1 MARGSTAR
9 GRASL
14 WIGAVIVGVLALIAL
29 AAPWLSSYDPT
40 MPDLA
45 GELAGPGTAHLLG
58 QDELGRDLWARLAMG
73 SRVSLSIGI
82 AVVFVSSL
90 IGTLLGGLCGYRGGL
105 WDSALM
111 RVIDVLQ
118 AFPGILLAIALAYG
132 LGPGYLNV
140 VFALSVLG
148 WVGYARLVRG
158 QVLQIREEEFVQAAR
173 AVGVPDLQILLRHI
187 YPNLLGPLAVQC
199 TFGLAAAIL
208 SESSLAFLGLGVQ
221 GVPSWG
227 AMLDGGTDFL
237 LVAPHVAFFPGAA
250 LFATILAFNFLGDG
264 LRDLLDV
271 KGRA

>member
-1 MARGSTAR
+1 MARGSTGR

-45 GELAGPGTAHLLG
+45 GELAGPGAAHLLG

-73 SRVSLSIGI
+73 SRVSLSIGL

-90 IGTLLGGLCGYRGGL
+90 VGTLLGGLCGYRGGL

-173 AVGVPDLQILLRHI
+173 AVGVPDLQILIRHI

>member
-1 MARGSTAR
+1 MARAAQGR

-14 WIGAVIVGVLALIAL
+14 WIGASIVGALCLMAL
-29 AAPWLSSYDPT
+29 AAPWLSQWDPNS
-40 MPDLA
+40 PDLA
-45 GELAGPGTAHLLG
+45 GELAGPSGAHLFG
-58 QDELGRDLWARLAMG
+58 QDALGRDLWARLAMG

-82 AVVFVSSL
+82 AVVLVSSL
-90 IGTLLGGLCGYRGGL
+90 VGTLLGGVCAYRGGL

-118 AFPGILLAIALAYG
+118 AFPGILLAIALAYV

-158 QVLQIREEEFVQAAR
+158 QVLQIREEEFVQSAR
-173 AVGVPDLQILLRHI
+173 AVGVPEMRILVRHI

-208 SESSLAFLGLGVQ
+208 SESSLAFLGLGVK

-250 LFATILAFNFLGDG
+250 LFLTILAFNFLGDG